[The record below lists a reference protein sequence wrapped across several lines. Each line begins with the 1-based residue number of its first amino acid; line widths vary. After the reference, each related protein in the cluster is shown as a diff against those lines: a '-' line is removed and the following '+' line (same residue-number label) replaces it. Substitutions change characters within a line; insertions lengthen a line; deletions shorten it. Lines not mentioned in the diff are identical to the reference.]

1 MKQFTFPYYISFGK
15 NDSVDCE
22 ITIELTDEDA
32 ARLVT
37 SANEGG
43 RFRLSEDER
52 IEDIY
57 DAVFTAIMDRE
68 KQALMDDP
76 EPVADALSWE
86 EDFDPDADITEEQID
101 DYLDDLEMDINY
113 PEELQGLPRTVFVT
127 EQSSCE
133 RVIVEH
139 DAAENYVRKAENQTK
154 VVFTDGGQTLYYVPK
169 SYSDRFVI
177 PDSVRKISYTAFKNR
192 TRITEIVIEN
202 GLEVIDEWAF
212 EGCTS
217 LARVTIPPS
226 VKEIDFNAFTEC
238 KELTE
243 VIFSEGLEE
252 LDDTAFRSC
261 YQLKELH
268 FPASLKSVDTYIAAY
283 WNGLERLYFAG
294 RKTEIE
300 GDAENFENITIF
312 APPRSRASAYAK
324 EHKIKRVILKSES

>member
-1 MKQFTFPYYISFGK
+1 MKTFTFPYYISFGK
-15 NDSVDCE
+15 GDSVDCE
-22 ITIELTDEDA
+22 ISIELTEEDT
-32 ARLVT
+32 ARLVA
-37 SANEGG
+37 SAKEGG

-52 IEDIY
+52 IKDIY
-57 DAVFTAIMDRE
+57 DMVFTAIMDRE

-76 EPVADALSWE
+76 EPVEDALSR
-86 EDFDPDADITEEQID
+86 EDDCDPDAEITEEQID
-101 DYLDDLEMDINY
+101 AYLDELDIDVNY

-133 RVIVEH
+133 SVIVEH
-139 DAAENYVRKAENQTK
+139 DAAEKYVLKAENQTK
-154 VVFTDGGQTLYYVPK
+154 IVFTDGGQTLYYVPK
-169 SYSDRFVI
+169 SYSGRFVI
-177 PDSVRKISYTAFKNR
+177 PGSVRKIAHAAFKNR
-192 TRITEIVIEN
+192 TRITKIMIEN

-212 EGCTS
+212 DGCSS
-217 LARVTIPPS
+217 LVRVEIPPS
-226 VKEIDFNAFTEC
+226 VKRIEFNAFTQC
-238 KELTE
+238 KQLAD

-294 RKTEIE
+294 RKTEVE

-312 APPRSRASAYAK
+312 APPRSRASIYAK
-324 EHKIKRVILKSES
+324 DHKIKRVIQR

>member
-1 MKQFTFPYYISFGK
+1 MKQYVFPYYISFAK

-22 ITIELTDEDA
+22 ISIELTDEDA
-32 ARLVT
+32 ARLLT

-68 KQALMDDP
+68 KQVLMDDP

-86 EDFDPDADITEEQID
+86 EGYDPDADITEEQID
-101 DYLDDLEMDINY
+101 AYLDDLEMDINY
-113 PEELQGLPRTVFVT
+113 PEELQGLERTVFVT
-127 EQSSCE
+127 EQSTCE
-133 RVIVEH
+133 SVIVEH

-169 SYSDRFVI
+169 SYSGRFVI
-177 PDSVRKISYTAFKNR
+177 PGSVRKIAHTAFKNR

-202 GLEVIDEWAF
+202 GLEIIDEWAF

-226 VKEIDFNAFTEC
+226 VKKIDFNAFTEC

-252 LDDTAFRSC
+252 LHSSAFRFCSH
-261 YQLKELH
+261 LKELH
-268 FPASLKSVDTYIAAY
+268 FPASLKSVSTYIATY

-294 RKTEIE
+294 KKTDIE
-300 GDAENFENITIF
+300 GDARYFDKITLYV
-312 APPRSRASAYAK
+312 PPRSRASAYAK
-324 EHKIKRVILKSES
+324 EHKTKRIIQH

>member
-1 MKQFTFPYYISFGK
+1 MKSFIFPYYISFGK
-15 NDSVDCE
+15 GDSVDCE
-22 ITIELTDEDA
+22 ISIELTEEDA
-32 ARLVT
+32 ARLVA

-52 IEDIY
+52 IKDIY
-57 DAVFTAIMDRE
+57 DMVFTAIMDRE

-76 EPVADALSWE
+76 EPVEDALSWE
-86 EDFDPDADITEEQID
+86 DDYDPDAEITEEQID
-101 DYLDDLEMDINY
+101 AYLDELDMDVNY

-133 RVIVEH
+133 SVIVEH
-139 DAAENYVRKAENQTK
+139 DAAEKYVLKAENQTK
-154 VVFTDGGQTLYYVPK
+154 IVFTDGGQTLYYVPK
-169 SYSDRFVI
+169 SYSGRFVI
-177 PDSVRKISYTAFKNR
+177 PGSVRKIAHAAFKNR
-192 TRITEIVIEN
+192 TRITKIMIEN

-212 EGCTS
+212 DGCSS
-217 LARVTIPPS
+217 LVRVEIPPS
-226 VKEIDFNAFTEC
+226 VKRIEFNAFTQC
-238 KELTE
+238 KQLAE

-294 RKTEIE
+294 RKTEVE

-312 APPRSRASAYAK
+312 APPRSRASIYAK
-324 EHKIKRVILKSES
+324 DHKIKRVIQR